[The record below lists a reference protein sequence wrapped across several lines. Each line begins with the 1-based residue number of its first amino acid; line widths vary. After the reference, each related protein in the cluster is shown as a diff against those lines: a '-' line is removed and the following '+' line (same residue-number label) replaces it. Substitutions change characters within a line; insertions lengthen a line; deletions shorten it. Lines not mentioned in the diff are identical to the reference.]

1 VRGLPQ
7 PSSLDARR
15 LVVLANQGVNGAEEL
30 LQSYA
35 FNISVGLANLQ
46 QLMAP
51 NYIILHG
58 DVVHGGQRMLDLID
72 SSFRKLILTRPG
84 DEVTLALGE
93 IEDVAAL
100 RGAAGLVLSEL
111 LNFVL

>member
-1 VRGLPQ
+1 MQ
-7 PSSLDARR
+7 A
-15 LVVLANQGVNGAEEL
+15 
-30 LQSYA
+30 YA
-35 FNISVGLANLQ
+35 FNISIGLANLQ

-51 NYIILHG
+51 NHIILHG
-58 DVVHGGQRMLDLID
+58 DVVHGGGQMLELID
-72 SSFRKLILTRPG
+72 ANFRKLILTRPG

-111 LNFVL
+111 LN